1 MHLPLSSCYY
11 NYAKIIL
18 VQFIPFYPCNCSLSN
33 QYITSRASSYFYLTA
48 LDVNVK
54 FFSKNHI
61 PFVIVSVFVFLTL
74 LLPPILLLVL
84 YPTHCFISM
93 LFECYQRMNY
103 INIFIKKFHS
113 CYRDGLDGGRDLRS
127 FVTLYF
133 LLAIISF
140 VLWT

>member
-1 MHLPLSSCYY
+1 MESFESAFSKAHQG
-11 NYAKIIL
+11 K
-18 VQFIPFYPCNCSLSN
+18 QELSN

-93 LFECYQRMNY
+93 LLNAV
-103 INIFIKKFHS
+103 N
-113 CYRDGLDGGRDLRS
+113 G
-127 FVTLYF
+127 
-133 LLAIISF
+133 
-140 VLWT
+140 